1 MNDFTKIIARAIGRH
16 FISLSCVQYP
26 PDNTQMRILLF
37 SGFVIEVTGE
47 WFYVT
52 AGHILRD
59 ISTALQNG
67 YKFDIWRL
75 GDQTAGNKFGDS
87 AIPYSFELEKWIILE
102 DKESGLDYATVH
114 IDNFYRRQLEA
125 NGVTALSKR
134 AWASHSIE
142 HDYWALFGIPS
153 ESLSYDNKTLLKA
166 RVVSA
171 PLIPTEKPANVSAK
185 MKNQFY
191 AKMIEGSEQFIR
203 DLDGMSG
210 APVFSIKRENDL
222 CKYSVI
228 GVQSGLLEP
237 SNVLTIC
244 PFVSFGMLLEK
255 AVKNVLLSE
264 SQSNSTPCV
273 D

>member
-1 MNDFTKIIARAIGRH
+1 MNDFTNIIAKAIGKH
-16 FISLSCVQYP
+16 FISLSCVQCP
-26 PDNTQMRILLF
+26 PDNTQMKILLF

-59 ISTALQNG
+59 ISIALQNG
-67 YKFDIWRL
+67 YNFDKWRF
-75 GDQTAGNKFGDS
+75 GDQTAGKKYGES
-87 AIPYSFELEKWIILE
+87 SIPYLFEFEEWIILE
-102 DKESGLDYATVH
+102 DKESGLDYATIH
-114 IDNFYRRQLEA
+114 IDSYYRRQLEV
-125 NGVTALSKR
+125 NGVIALQKR

-153 ESLSYDNKTLLKA
+153 ESLFYDNKTLIKA
-166 RVVSA
+166 RVVLA
-171 PLIPTEKPANVSAK
+171 PLIPTPKPADFCK
-185 MKNQFY
+185 KTKNQFY
-191 AKMIEGSEQFIR
+191 AKMIEGSEQYIR

-210 APVFSIKRENDL
+210 APIFSIKRENDL

-228 GVQSGLLEP
+228 GVQSGLLKP

-255 AVKNVLLSE
+255 AVQKVLPSE
-264 SQSNSTPCV
+264 SQSNSTLCV